1 MDAEIKWW
9 GLDRKLFDTADDVN
23 KEILEPDVD
32 EEETDEE
39 ITRVKDEAE
48 ERKGCKAKSLF
59 L

>member
-32 EEETDEE
+32 EEETDKE
-39 ITRVKDEAE
+39 ITKVKDEAE
-48 ERKGCKAKSLF
+48 ERKGCKM
-59 L
+59 